1 MRILNCHLSH
11 SIKNFFLEFEQYNEI
26 WRHTGDVKV
35 KTTKLFFKCPL
46 KGSYVIHNG
55 DNKKK

>member
-11 SIKNFFLEFEQYNEI
+11 SIKKFFLEFEQCNEI

-35 KTTKLFFKCPL
+35 KTTKLFFKCSL
-46 KGSYVIHNG
+46 KS
-55 DNKKK
+55 